1 MQVRCEKRRCGVR
14 FELQFDALGR
24 MVGSC
29 PACARRMAGYC
40 ARCPSPVE
48 GQRGRAKYCKPCK
61 VVAHREQHIR
71 YRDRDIQ
78 AYNARAAA
86 RVREKRKQ
94 ERNGRPPM
102 DGKAIG
108 RLRGL
113 ARAKA
118 LTPERRRE
126 IAQQAVR
133 TRWKKYY
140 QRQMLQRM
148 REASTS

>member
-1 MQVRCEKRRCGVR
+1 MQVRCEKRQCGMR

-24 MVGSC
+24 MAGSC
-29 PACARRMAGYC
+29 PACARRTAGRC
-40 ARCPSPVE
+40 ALCPNPVE

-71 YRDRDIQ
+71 YRDRDIET
-78 AYNARAAA
+78 YNARAAA
-86 RVREKRKQ
+86 RLRERRER
-94 ERNGRPPM
+94 ERNGRPVM
-102 DGKAIG
+102 DGKTLG
-108 RLRGL
+108 RIRGL
-113 ARAKA
+113 ARAAA

-148 REASTS
+148 REASTR